1 MFKLFSAITGGIGK
15 LWPQIAIVGAL
26 LAALGTTG
34 WLLKNAWQ
42 SNGELSAQLEQWQ
55 AANAAWNAWGNQ
67 REAEWESAQLRLQK
81 READYQRI
89 EGERNDYQQKLR
101 AILSDSPADNCGLR
115 PDIWM
120 LIQDSAA
127 GNPAGSLPGD

>member
-1 MFKLFSAITGGIGK
+1 MLNIWTAITGGIGK

-55 AANAAWNAWGNQ
+55 AANAAWSASWQQ
-67 REAEWESAQLRLQK
+67 RETEWQAAQTRLQQ

-89 EGERNDYQQKLR
+89 EGERNEYQQKLR
-101 AILSDSPADNCGLR
+101 AILGDSPADNCGLR

-120 LIQDSAA
+120 LIKDSAA